1 MRGSSREESVV
12 SFIHWLFN
20 AQVHFGSKSIY
31 WKEIIGNVF
40 GLASAL
46 LGMRRKMWTWPVGII
61 GNVLL
66 FTLFIGGLTDHNQQT
81 KVMLGQAGRQVL
93 FILVSVY
100 GWQKW
105 IRNREADGSQKPVKI
120 RWTTT
125 KEKMQ
130 IVPVV
135 LVFFT
140 VSYYIIKALGSWAPF
155 PDTWIF
161 TGSALATY
169 GLARGY
175 VEFWLVWIAVDAVG
189 TPLLIKGGYYPS
201 AALYLIYGAFV
212 IWGFVN
218 WLLIAK
224 REKDLEPAV

>member
-1 MRGSSREESVV
+1 MSV
-12 SFIHWLFN
+12 IHWLFN
-20 AQVHFGSKSIY
+20 AQIHFGSKAIY
-31 WKEIIGNVF
+31 WKEIIGNIF

-46 LGMRRKMWTWPVGII
+46 FGMRRKMWTWPVGII

-66 FTLFIGGLTDHNQQT
+66 FTLFIGGLTDPHQQT

-93 FILVSVY
+93 FILVSLY

-105 IRNREADGSQKPVKI
+105 VRNREAGSDSLVKI

-125 KEKMQ
+125 KEKLQM
-130 IVPVV
+130 VV
-135 LVFFT
+135 VFFL
-140 VSYYIIKALGSWAPF
+140 VAYYIIKALGSWAPF

-212 IWGFVN
+212 IWGFVS

-224 REKDLEPAV
+224 KEKLAV

>member
-1 MRGSSREESVV
+1 MSVL
-12 SFIHWLFN
+12 HWLFD
-20 AQVHFGSKSIY
+20 AQLHIGSKSIY

-46 LGMRRKMWTWPVGII
+46 FGMRRKMWTWPVGII

-66 FTLFIGGLTDHNQQT
+66 FTLFIGGLTDPNQET
-81 KVMLGQAGRQVL
+81 KVMLGQAGRQIL

-105 IRNREADGSQKPVKI
+105 VRNRRAGDKPVQI

-125 KEKMQ
+125 KEKLQ
-130 IVPVV
+130 IIPVTIA
-135 LVFFT
+135 F
-140 VSYYIIKALGSWAPF
+140 YIVAYFAIKALGSWAPG

-212 IWGFVN
+212 IWGFFN
-218 WLLIAK
+218 WLIAAK
-224 REKDLEPAV
+224 KEKV